1 MIHRVSNTT
10 NNTSF
15 GIKFKLS
22 EETLRLISESTKLSV
37 EELHRLPM
45 DEAEKLMRERGSLKE
60 PSKFTQWLSDSYRKL
75 GENLGLLKKQHKI
88 FTHDKIIYI

>member
-1 MIHRVSNTT
+1 MKYIDFFAINPEYFPQVN
-10 NNTSF
+10 
-15 GIKFKLS
+15 
-22 EETLRLISESTKLSV
+22 
-37 EELHRLPM
+37 
-45 DEAEKLMRERGSLKE
+45 EKLMRERGSLKE